1 MTLAELQD
9 QNVQAILM
17 VFSFVF
23 GSVVGSFLNVC
34 IHRFPLEQS
43 VVTPPSACP
52 KCGQR
57 IGWADNIPILSWIML
72 GARCRGCATPISWRY
87 PAVEALTGLVF
98 LLVFLKHGLVL
109 ATPVYMLLSAG
120 LIVLIFTDL
129 EHWIIPNEVTFGGM
143 GLGIAWSLAV
153 MAMGAS
159 SGGFIEGTY
168 EGVFDAFIGLAVGGG
183 IILAIDFMSA
193 VVFKKP
199 GMGMGDTK
207 LLAMLGTFFGWKG
220 ALFIIMAASII
231 GSIVGIPLLLLKGR
245 GAKTPDETAETPP
258 DTPKADAP
266 VDDDPIPEGN
276 YLPFGPCLALAG
288 FAMIFFG
295 PEIMEFVTEYYTLPD
310 PVTVNYP

>member
-1 MTLAELQD
+1 
-9 QNVQAILM
+9 M
-17 VFSFVF
+17 VFSFIF

-34 IHRFPLEQS
+34 IHRFPLEKS

-57 IGWADNIPILSWIML
+57 IVWSDNIPILSWIML

-98 LLVFLKHGLVL
+98 LLVFLKHGLSPV
-109 ATPVYMLLSAG
+109 TPFYMLLSAG

-143 GLGIAWSLAV
+143 ALGILWSLVV
-153 MAMGAS
+153 MAMGPA
-159 SGGFIEGTY
+159 SGGYIDGTY

-231 GSIVGIPLLLLKGR
+231 GSVVGIPLLLLKGR
-245 GAKTPDETAETPP
+245 GAKTPDETAEAVPEP
-258 DTPKADAP
+258 PKADTP
-266 VDDDPIPEGN
+266 IDDDPIPEGN

-295 PEIMEFVTEYYTLPD
+295 PEIMQFVTEYYTLPD